1 MTKLEF
7 IQSYIDKCISCEN
20 NILAESLVMEI
31 EGVFTDEI
39 PRITNQLN
47 RYSWGIGTDVDYMHD
62 VKLLQQKLE
71 NYKINLIDKE
81 IKAQRNLETLRLQE
95 AISKNKIQVNAYGG
109 SANSNST
116 ANSSSTVTVEIN
128 QIINAINEISP
139 DILSDTNKE
148 ELEEK
153 LAAIEVAKISGNKE
167 KLGNKVGNVL
177 KYIADKGI
185 EVGIAVLPY
194 LGEIS
199 KLIKPI

>member
-20 NILAESLVMEI
+20 NTLAESLVIEI

-47 RYSWGIGTDVDYMHD
+47 RYSWGIDTDVDYMHD

-71 NYKINLIDKE
+71 NYKINLIEQE

-116 ANSSSTVTVEIN
+116 ANSSSTVTVEID

-167 KLGNKVGNVL
+167 KLGDKVGNVL